1 MAPVDI
7 HDFFLASAGVAGAL
21 IGLLFVAISVSAER
35 MGRQKTRAQ
44 LYRVS
49 ASAALTAFTNALV
62 VSLFGL
68 IPGDKLGTTSVT
80 VAIVGLMF
88 VVAAMI
94 SLVRLRAVGWRS
106 VRDGFF
112 LLALATAFIVQLIA
126 GANLIARPA
135 ASGPVNTIAV
145 LVVVCFVVG
154 ISRAWEL
161 IGGPSIGLT
170 HEVTS
175 MVRGREEEADAPAED
190 QSPP

>member
-1 MAPVDI
+1 VDI

-35 MGRQKTRAQ
+35 MAREKTRAQ

-88 VVAAMI
+88 VAATMI

-112 LLALATAFIVQLIA
+112 LVALAGTFIVQLIV
-126 GANLIARPA
+126 GAKLIASPA
-135 ASGPVNTIAV
+135 ASSPVNTIAV
-145 LVVVCFVVG
+145 LVVV
-154 ISRAWEL
+154 
-161 IGGPSIGLT
+161 
-170 HEVTS
+170 
-175 MVRGREEEADAPAED
+175 
-190 QSPP
+190 

>member
-35 MGRQKTRAQ
+35 MTREKTGAQ
-44 LYRVS
+44 VYRVS

-68 IPGDKLGTTSVT
+68 IPGDKLGTTSVA
-80 VAIVGLMF
+80 VGIVGLLF
-88 VVAAMI
+88 VAAAMI
-94 SLVRLRAVGWRS
+94 SLARLRAAGWRS
-106 VRDGFF
+106 VRDGVF
-112 LLALATAFIVQLIA
+112 LVALAATFIVQLIA
-126 GANLIARPA
+126 GAKLIASPA
-135 ASGPVNTIAV
+135 ASGPVNTIAI
-145 LVVVCFVVG
+145 LVVVCFLVG

-175 MVRGREEEADAPAED
+175 MVRGREDDADAPAED

>member
-1 MAPVDI
+1 MGPADI

-35 MGRQKTRAQ
+35 MARERTGAQ

-62 VSLFGL
+62 VALFGL
-68 IPGDKLGTTSVT
+68 IPGNKLGTTSVS

-88 VVAAMI
+88 VAAAMI
-94 SLVRLRAVGWRS
+94 SLARQRAVGWRS
-106 VRDGFF
+106 VREAVF
-112 LLALATAFIVQLIA
+112 LVALAATFIVQLVV
-126 GANLIARPA
+126 GARLIARPA
-135 ASGPVNTIAV
+135 DSGPVNTIAIM
-145 LVVVCFVVG
+145 VVVCFLVG

-175 MVRGREEEADAPAED
+175 MVRGREDGGEG